1 MDMVQT
7 HAARKQGAHS
17 DAAPWR
23 ASLSKRVQVELI
35 ARLGYPL
42 LSAWGS
48 TFRFRTEGAENID
61 RALALGSPIASFW
74 HGRIVPA
81 LIYFRGLNVAVMAS
95 ESFDGEWISR
105 LLSQFGYRTIR
116 GSNSRGA
123 RRATLQMLRG
133 VKNTPIALTV
143 DGPRGP
149 NRVAHPGATW
159 LARASGNPVLPFHLE
174 ADRCF
179 TLRHWDR
186 SQVPKL
192 GARVVAVIGEPFL
205 IPPESN
211 DEELESYRLRLE
223 DSLQG
228 CEARCYQLL
237 AGLGEQSTSRA

>member
-1 MDMVQT
+1 MSRT
-7 HAARKQGAHS
+7 HTARTQGARS

-23 ASLSKRVQVELI
+23 TSFSKRLQVELI

-42 LSAWGS
+42 LSGWGS
-48 TFRFRTEGAENID
+48 TYRFRTEGAENID

-81 LIYFRGLNVAVMAS
+81 LIYFRGRNVAAMAS

-123 RRATLQMLRG
+123 RRATLQMLRD

-174 ADRCF
+174 ADRYF

-211 DEELESYRLRLE
+211 DDELESYRLRLE
-223 DSLQG
+223 DSLQR
-228 CEARCYQLL
+228 CEARCHQLL